1 MVQKS
6 GVHQL
11 RLVNYPI
18 IYKVRFLPGSCLG
31 FFSINS
37 MMGSSLLD
45 RINFSL
51 RKMGFRTYQKPMDL
65 LKCHVSNRKKT
76 PMTFH
81 EILIGSWGS
90 VQWLFVYNWVV

>member
-31 FFSINS
+31 FFSMNS
-37 MMGSSLLD
+37 MMGSPLLH

-51 RKMGFRTYQKPMDL
+51 REMGFGTYKKPMDV
-65 LKCHVSNRKKT
+65 LKCHVSNRNKNT
-76 PMTFH
+76 DDIP
-81 EILIGSWGS
+81 
-90 VQWLFVYNWVV
+90 